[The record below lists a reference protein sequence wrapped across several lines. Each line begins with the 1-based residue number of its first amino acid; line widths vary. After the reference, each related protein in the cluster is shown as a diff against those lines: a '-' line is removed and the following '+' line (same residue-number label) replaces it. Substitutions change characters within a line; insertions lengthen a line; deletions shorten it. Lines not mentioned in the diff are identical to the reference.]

1 MAVIILAVLLTISI
15 SLNILTLLG
24 AIGLVDDNNRLD
36 GLNQGLQIEND
47 RLKDNLDIFRR
58 SNDDRER
65 RSE

>member
-65 RSE
+65 RSK

>member
-36 GLNQGLQIEND
+36 GLNQGLQIENE
-47 RLKDNLDIFRR
+47 RLKKNIDTIMHR
-58 SNDDRER
+58 
-65 RSE
+65 